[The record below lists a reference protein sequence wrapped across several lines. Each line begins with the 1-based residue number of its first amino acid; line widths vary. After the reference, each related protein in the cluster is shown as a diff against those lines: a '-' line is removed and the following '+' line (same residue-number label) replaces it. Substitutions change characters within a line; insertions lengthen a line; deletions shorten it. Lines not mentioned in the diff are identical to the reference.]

1 MKTKFILN
9 ITKGRVFF
17 FMILFFCLFPMN
29 VMAKESLGTCVYNL
43 DTKQLMM
50 DNWISDLR
58 LTVTIYDDGSTGD
71 RAFLGTAADGSK
83 IDVKPE
89 DGIYLL
95 DYENLVQLSYSKMF
109 NKNGKFYKAYKERNN
124 CPRMQFNFKYATT
137 TPVLSFYVGS
147 QYGVADDET
156 TTEIAPNIQGGSSSS
171 SASSTVTY
179 CTLTNTLNVESS
191 NPVYFTTTETNG
203 IKEYKIRIGNDE
215 GSALYN
221 QPLSVGNY
229 TFTVREEDYD
239 TYWSNSCNSNTPFRL
254 SADQTY
260 GSLITI
266 QTVEPADHQNA
277 ASAAEE
283 DAAEWGYLGQDLD
296 SSNFGGSIDCPDII
310 NMDEGKL
317 GWLLNTIL
325 NYIRVIGPV
334 LVVLLSA
341 IDFIKA
347 IVGTDEKAMKEA
359 QSKLIIRLVAAIALF
374 LVPTLVQLL
383 LSFINAT
390 TCTLG

>member
-9 ITKGRVFF
+9 ITKGKILF
-17 FMILFFCLFPMN
+17 FMFLFFCLFPMN

-43 DTKQLMM
+43 DTEQLMM
-50 DNWISDLR
+50 GEWISDLR

-71 RAFLGTAADGSK
+71 RAFLGTDADGSK
-83 IDVKPE
+83 IEVKPL

-95 DYENLVQLSYSKMF
+95 DYEELVRLSYSKMF
-109 NKNGKFYKAYKERNN
+109 DKNGDFYQAYEERNN
-124 CPRMQFNFKYATT
+124 CPSMQFNFKYATT
-137 TPVLSFYVGS
+137 KPVLSFYVGS
-147 QYGVADDET
+147 RYAVGDGET
-156 TTEIAPNIQGGSSSS
+156 TTVISPNIQGGSSG
-171 SASSTVTY
+171 SASRTITY

-266 QTVEPADHQNA
+266 QTVKPADHQNA
-277 ASAAEE
+277 ASVAEE

-296 SSNFGGSIDCPDII
+296 SSNFGHPIGCPDII
-310 NMDEGKL
+310 NMEEGKL

>member
-9 ITKGRVFF
+9 ITKGRVLF

-29 VMAKESLGTCVYNL
+29 VMAKESYGTCVYNL
-43 DTKQLMM
+43 DTEQLMM
-50 DNWISDLR
+50 GEWISDLR

-71 RAFLGTAADGSK
+71 RAFLGTDADGSK
-83 IDVKPE
+83 IEVKPL

-95 DYENLVQLSYSKMF
+95 DYEELVRLSYSKMF
-109 NKNGKFYKAYKERNN
+109 DKNGDFYQAYEERNN
-124 CPRMQFNFKYATT
+124 CPSMQFNFKYATT
-137 TPVLSFYVGS
+137 KPVLSFYVGS
-147 QYGVADDET
+147 RYAVGDGET
-156 TTEIAPNIQGGSSSS
+156 TTVISPNIQGGSSG

-277 ASAAEE
+277 ASVAEE

-296 SSNFGGSIDCPDII
+296 SSNFGHPIGCPDII
-310 NMDEGKL
+310 NMEEGKL

>member
-43 DTKQLMM
+43 DTEQLMM
-50 DNWISDLR
+50 GEWISDLR

-71 RAFLGTAADGSK
+71 RAFLGTDADGSK
-83 IDVKPE
+83 IEVKPL

-95 DYENLVQLSYSKMF
+95 DYEELVRLSYSKMF
-109 NKNGKFYKAYKERNN
+109 DKNGDFYQAYEERNN
-124 CPRMQFNFKYATT
+124 CPSMQFNFKYATT
-137 TPVLSFYVGS
+137 KPVLSFYVGS
-147 QYGVADDET
+147 RYAVGDGET
-156 TTEIAPNIQGGSSSS
+156 TTVISPNIQGGSSG

-277 ASAAEE
+277 ASVAEE

-296 SSNFGGSIDCPDII
+296 SSNFGHPIGCPDII
-310 NMDEGKL
+310 NMEEGKL

>member
-9 ITKGRVFF
+9 ITKGKILF
-17 FMILFFCLFPMN
+17 FMFLFFCLFPMN
-29 VMAKESLGTCVYNL
+29 VMAKESLGTCVYNI
-43 DTKQLMM
+43 DTEQLMM
-50 DNWISDLR
+50 GEWISDLR
-58 LTVTIYDDGSTGD
+58 LTVTIYDDGSTGE
-71 RAFLGTAADGSK
+71 RAFLGTDADGSK
-83 IDVKPE
+83 IEVKPL

-95 DYENLVQLSYSKMF
+95 DYEELVRLSYSKMF
-109 NKNGKFYKAYKERNN
+109 DKNGDFYQAYEERNN
-124 CPRMQFNFKYATT
+124 CPSMQFNFKYATT
-137 TPVLSFYVGS
+137 KPVLSFYVGS
-147 QYGVADDET
+147 RYAVGDGET
-156 TTEIAPNIQGGSSSS
+156 TTVISPNIQGGSSG
-171 SASSTVTY
+171 SASRTITY

-266 QTVEPADHQNA
+266 QTIEPADHQNA
-277 ASAAEE
+277 ASVAEE

-296 SSNFGGSIDCPDII
+296 SSNFGHPIGCPDII
-310 NMDEGKL
+310 NMEEGKL

>member
-9 ITKGRVFF
+9 ITKGKILF
-17 FMILFFCLFPMN
+17 FMFLFFCLFPMN

-43 DTKQLMM
+43 DTEQLMM
-50 DNWISDLR
+50 SEWISDLR
-58 LTVTIYDDGSTGD
+58 LTVTIYDDGSTGE
-71 RAFLGTAADGSK
+71 RAFLGTDADGSK
-83 IDVKPE
+83 IEVKPL

-95 DYENLVQLSYSKMF
+95 DYEELVRLSYSKMF
-109 NKNGKFYKAYKERNN
+109 DKNGDFYQAYEERNN
-124 CPRMQFNFKYATT
+124 CPSMQFNFKYATT
-137 TPVLSFYVGS
+137 KPVLSFYVGS
-147 QYGVADDET
+147 RYAVGDGET
-156 TTEIAPNIQGGSSSS
+156 TTVISPNIQGGSSG
-171 SASSTVTY
+171 SASRTITY

-203 IKEYKIRIGNDE
+203 IKEYKIRIGKDE

>member
-1 MKTKFILN
+1 MF
-9 ITKGRVFF
+9 
-17 FMILFFCLFPMN
+17 LFFCLFPMN

-43 DTKQLMM
+43 DTEQLMM
-50 DNWISDLR
+50 SEWISDLR
-58 LTVTIYDDGSTGD
+58 LTVTIYDDGSTGE
-71 RAFLGTAADGSK
+71 RAFLGTDADGSK
-83 IDVKPE
+83 IEVKPL

-95 DYENLVQLSYSKMF
+95 DYEELVRLSYSKMF
-109 NKNGKFYKAYKERNN
+109 DKNGDFYQAYEERNN
-124 CPRMQFNFKYATT
+124 CPSMQFNFKYATT
-137 TPVLSFYVGS
+137 KPVLSFYVGS
-147 QYGVADDET
+147 RYAVGDGET
-156 TTEIAPNIQGGSSSS
+156 TTVISPNIQGGSSG
-171 SASSTVTY
+171 SASRTITY

-203 IKEYKIRIGNDE
+203 IKEYKIRIGKDE